1 VALVGDEEAAVR
13 HQEVAVIV
21 VVEKGGEAWRQ
32 KEGQGGAARPEA
44 RKVPSVAVFRGGP
57 VGASAGLSGADLVEG
72 GGQNMGTVLS
82 KGRRGNGRIPLLWF

>member
-1 VALVGDEEAAVR
+1 VALVGGEEAEVR
-13 HQEVAVIV
+13 HREVAAVV

-32 KEGQGGAARPEA
+32 EESQGGAARPEA

-82 KGRRGNGRIPLLWF
+82 KGHGGNGWIPLLWF